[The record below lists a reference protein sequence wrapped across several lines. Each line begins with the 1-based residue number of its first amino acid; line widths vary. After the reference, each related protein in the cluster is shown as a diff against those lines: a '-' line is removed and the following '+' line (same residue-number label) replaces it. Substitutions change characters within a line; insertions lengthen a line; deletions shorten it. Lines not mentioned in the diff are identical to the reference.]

1 VEVCL
6 YSASQQVSFRLVAAW
21 VVTAADQHGCHS
33 MPAADVLQVAAAV
46 AVEPCSQ
53 VEAL

>member
-6 YSASQQVSFRLVAAW
+6 YSASRQALFRLAVAW
-21 VVTAADQHGCHS
+21 VVAVADQHGCHS
-33 MPAADVLQVAAAV
+33 VPAADVPQVAAAV